1 MTSVSNNE
9 TANASTNRAIRNTTL
24 NLTSSSNSAQT
35 SKRLVVKNL
44 RGFFLNFLNF
54 NLIFTI
60 TFSKSD
66 SGITRRFVQ

>member
-9 TANASTNRAIRNTTL
+9 AASASTNRVIRNTTL

-44 RGFFLNFLNF
+44 RGFFFFEFLTW
-54 NLIFTI
+54 L
-60 TFSKSD
+60 
-66 SGITRRFVQ
+66 Q